1 MQFPDDRQYHAD
13 HLWAQQ
19 RPEGVWRIGI
29 TDYAQEQ
36 LGGVIFV
43 DLPEAGSAF
52 AQGASCASIESVKV
66 TSDALMPVS
75 GEVTAREPRPG
86 RRAGAVQHGPLRRGL
101 AGGSPPHGSRGGRR
115 VDGSGLRR
123 PGTGLI
129 F

>member
-43 DLPEAGSAF
+43 DL
-52 AQGASCASIESVKV
+52 
-66 TSDALMPVS
+66 
-75 GEVTAREPRPG
+75 
-86 RRAGAVQHGPLRRGL
+86 RRKQDPHSPRGL
-101 AGGSPPHGSRGGRR
+101 PAPPLNRSK
-115 VDGSGLRR
+115 
-123 PGTGLI
+123 
-129 F
+129 